1 MATMKEY
8 RDERLKKLEEIKQL
22 GLNPYP
28 ASTKRTAMISDIVNN
43 FNEMEGETVS
53 VAGRIVGW

>member
-1 MATMKEY
+1 MVIIMATMKEY

-43 FNEMEGETVS
+43 FRS
-53 VAGRIVGW
+53 